1 MALNMDS
8 GGLPASITLPYED
21 GNFGVTPY
29 FKHITPLNV
38 AMTESEGKRVFDPPA
53 EVVEIRFAG
62 DRNYAPIFPADAMCR
77 KKNGQV
83 ITYAEMFSDQYRQF
97 IMGETQ
103 SAKGTPLENL
113 ERYGITP
120 AQLSVCRALKIY
132 VIETLEQLQGPGL
145 KALGMN
151 GNELKEMAA
160 RWRADRSADKAVDET
175 AALKAEIEKLR
186 AMIPSETPKPE
197 EVDRIVSTGGE
208 SASLDGMDAD
218 GLKKLIKQKTGATP
232 RGNPSHKTLVEMARQ
247 AETA

>member
-1 MALNMDS
+1 M
-8 GGLPASITLPYED
+8 
-21 GNFGVTPY
+21 
-29 FKHITPLNV
+29 
-38 AMTESEGKRVFDPPA
+38 
-53 EVVEIRFAG
+53 
-62 DRNYAPIFPADAMCR
+62 
-77 KKNGQV
+77 
-83 ITYAEMFSDQYRQF
+83 
-97 IMGETQ
+97 
-103 SAKGTPLENL
+103 
-113 ERYGITP
+113 
-120 AQLSVCRALKIY
+120 
-132 VIETLEQLQGPGL
+132 IETLEQLQGPGL